1 MWMLQTSSNV
11 TENGSSESCVNPD
24 PVQASAAHY
33 TNKQNQNEN
42 IHSICKFKTVR
53 KAQVTKQTNKQIK
66 GQSKISRFLIPTKLS
81 GVGGGFKAQTKTK
94 TKNIHTIKPGSKQAH
109 NQSDAQDIHTKHCE
123 QGLYLAET
131 S

>member
-1 MWMLQTSSNV
+1 M
-11 TENGSSESCVNPD
+11 
-24 PVQASAAHY
+24 
-33 TNKQNQNEN
+33 
-42 IHSICKFKTVR
+42 
-53 KAQVTKQTNKQIK
+53 TKQTNKQIK

-81 GVGGGFKAQTKTK
+81 GVGGGVKTKTK